1 MNKKNSIY
9 IKNNP
14 FSPISFAACPSLVAR
29 GLNTKLLELCLLLF
43 FLSFPLSAQNE
54 AFAKKRYITAQR
66 DTMPYRFLQPEQLKE
81 GKKYPL
87 VLFLHGAGE
96 RGRDNESQL
105 RNGGTVFSNPANRE
119 EYPCFVLFPQCP
131 EEAYWSLEKRPDQ
144 GYKNTPNPLPKE
156 VPITKHL
163 RLVKELLD
171 ETLATYPIDPKQV
184 YIMGISMG
192 AIATLD
198 MVYRFP
204 DTFAKAISICGATN
218 IERMREFKGKTKF
231 RFYHGDIDDVI
242 PVTYSREA
250 YKALKT
256 TGKKA
261 EYIEFYGANHN
272 AWHPA
277 FNTADFLQ
285 WTFKKK

>member
-1 MNKKNSIY
+1 M
-9 IKNNP
+9 
-14 FSPISFAACPSLVAR
+14 
-29 GLNTKLLELCLLLF
+29 
-43 FLSFPLSAQNE
+43 
-54 AFAKKRYITAQR
+54 AKKVKINKT
-66 DTMPYRFLQPEQLKE
+66 LVEQILSKANIPHQGIQINALE
-81 GKKYPL
+81 GELP
-87 VLFLHGAGE
+87 
-96 RGRDNESQL
+96 
-105 RNGGTVFSNPANRE
+105 
-119 EYPCFVLFPQCP
+119 
-131 EEAYWSLEKRPDQ
+131 Q
-144 GYKNTPNPLPKE
+144 GYERDQIFKTLALLGDKTGPIIGI

-171 ETLATYPIDPKQV
+171 ETLATYPIDPKRV

-204 DTFAKAISICGATN
+204 DTFAKAVSICGATN
-218 IERMREFKGKTKF
+218 IERMREFKGKTQF

-277 FNTADFLQ
+277 FNTPDFLQ

>member
-1 MNKKNSIY
+1 MNKKNDIY

-14 FSPISFAACPSLVAR
+14 FSPISFMACPSLEVW
-29 GLNTKLLELCLLLF
+29 GLNTKLLGLCLLLF

-54 AFAKKRYITAQR
+54 AFAKKRYITAQQ

-96 RGRDNESQL
+96 RGNDNESQL
-105 RNGGTVFSNPANRE
+105 RNGGTVFTNPANRDK
-119 EYPCFVLFPQCP
+119 YPCFVLFPQCP
-131 EEAYWSLEKRPDQ
+131 EGAYWSLEKRPEK
-144 GYKNTPNPLPKE
+144 GYKSDNPLPKDA
-156 VPITKHL
+156 PITSHL

-171 ETLATYPIDPKQV
+171 ETLATYPIDPKRV

-204 DTFAKAISICGATN
+204 DTFAKAVSICGATN

-250 YKALKT
+250 YEALKS
-256 TGKKA
+256 TGKKV

-277 FNTADFLQ
+277 FNTKDFLE
-285 WTFKKK
+285 WSFR

>member
-1 MNKKNSIY
+1 MSSRCYVYFI
-9 IKNNP
+9 
-14 FSPISFAACPSLVAR
+14 A
-29 GLNTKLLELCLLLF
+29 F
-43 FLSFPLSAQNE
+43 FLSFPIFAQNE
-54 AFAKKRYITAQR
+54 AYTKGVYVDKQKNS
-66 DTMPYRFLQPEQLKE
+66 MLYRFLEPKKMEK

-96 RGRDNESQL
+96 RGNDNESQL
-105 RNGGTVFSNPANRE
+105 RNGGTVFTNPVHRE
-119 EYPCFVLFPQCP
+119 KYPCFVLFPQCP
-131 EEAYWSLEKRPDQ
+131 DDAYWSLEKRPAQ
-144 GYKNTPNPLPKE
+144 GYKNGNPLPKE

-163 RLVKELLD
+163 QLVKDLLD
-171 ETLATYPIDPKQV
+171 ETMTKYPIDPKRV

-204 DTFAKAISICGATN
+204 DTFAKAVSICGATN
-218 IERMREFKGKTKF
+218 IERMREFKGKTQF

-277 FNTADFLQ
+277 FNTPDFLQ

>member
-1 MNKKNSIY
+1 MNKKNDIY

-14 FSPISFAACPSLVAR
+14 FSPISFMACPSLEVR

-43 FLSFPLSAQNE
+43 FFSFPLSAQNE
-54 AFAKKRYITAQR
+54 AFAKKHYITAQR
-66 DTMPYRFLQPEQLKE
+66 DTMPYRFLQPEQPKE

-96 RGRDNESQL
+96 RGNDNESQL
-105 RNGGTVFSNPANRE
+105 RNGGTVFTNPANRDK
-119 EYPCFVLFPQCP
+119 YPCFVLFPQCP
-131 EEAYWSLEKRPDQ
+131 EGAYWSLEKRPDQ
-144 GYKNTPNPLPKE
+144 GYKNTANPLPKE

-171 ETLATYPIDPKQV
+171 ETLATYPIDPKRV

-218 IERMREFKGKTKF
+218 IERMREFKGKTQF

-277 FNTADFLQ
+277 FNTPDFLQ

>member
-1 MNKKNSIY
+1 MNKKNDIY

-14 FSPISFAACPSLVAR
+14 FSQISFATCPSLEVR
-29 GLNTKLLELCLLLF
+29 GLNTKLLGLCLLFF
-43 FLSFPLSAQNE
+43 FLSFSLSAQNE
-54 AFAKKRYITAQR
+54 AFAKKLYITAQQ

-96 RGRDNESQL
+96 RGNDNESQL
-105 RNGGTVFSNPANRE
+105 RNGGTVFSNPANRDK
-119 EYPCFVLFPQCP
+119 YPCFVLFPQCP

-144 GYKNTPNPLPKE
+144 GYKSGNPLPKDT
-156 VPITKHL
+156 PITSHL

-171 ETLATYPIDPKQV
+171 ETLVTYPIDPKRV

-277 FNTADFLQ
+277 FNTPDFLQ

>member
-1 MNKKNSIY
+1 MNKKNDIY

-14 FSPISFAACPSLVAR
+14 FSPISFAACPSLEVG

-43 FLSFPLSAQNE
+43 FLSFSLSAQNE

-96 RGRDNESQL
+96 RGSDNVSQL
-105 RNGGTVFSNPANRE
+105 RNGGTVFTNPANRDK
-119 EYPCFVLFPQCP
+119 YPCFVLFPQCT
-131 EEAYWSLEKRPDQ
+131 EGAYWSLDKRPDQ

-171 ETLATYPIDPKQV
+171 ETLVTYPIDPKRV

-204 DTFAKAISICGATN
+204 NTFAKAVSICGATN
-218 IERMREFKGKTKF
+218 IERMREFKGKTQF

-250 YKALKT
+250 YEALKS
-256 TGKKA
+256 TGKKV

-277 FNTADFLQ
+277 FNTKDFLE
-285 WTFKKK
+285 WSFR

>member
-1 MNKKNSIY
+1 MKNRYLIIFIIFLYSIS
-9 IKNNP
+9 I
-14 FSPISFAACPSLVAR
+14 
-29 GLNTKLLELCLLLF
+29 
-43 FLSFPLSAQNE
+43 SAQNE
-54 AFAKKRYITAQR
+54 AYTKGVYVDKQKNS
-66 DTMPYRFLQPEQLKE
+66 MPYRFLQPKKMEK

-96 RGRDNESQL
+96 RGNDNESQL
-105 RNGGTVFSNPANRE
+105 RNGGTVFSNPANRDK
-119 EYPCFVLFPQCP
+119 YPCFVLFPQCP
-131 EEAYWSLEKRPDQ
+131 EGAYWSLEKRPDQ
-144 GYKNTPNPLPKE
+144 GYKNTANPLPKE

-171 ETLATYPIDPKQV
+171 ETLATYPIDPKRV

-204 DTFAKAISICGATN
+204 DTFAKAVSICGATN

-250 YKALKT
+250 YEALKS
-256 TGKKA
+256 TGKKV

-277 FNTADFLQ
+277 FNTKDFLE
-285 WTFKKK
+285 WSFR

>member
-1 MNKKNSIY
+1 VKNRYLIIFIIFLYSIS
-9 IKNNP
+9 I
-14 FSPISFAACPSLVAR
+14 
-29 GLNTKLLELCLLLF
+29 
-43 FLSFPLSAQNE
+43 SAQNE
-54 AFAKKRYITAQR
+54 AYTKGVYVDKQKNS
-66 DTMPYRFLQPEQLKE
+66 MPYRFLQPKKMEK

-96 RGRDNESQL
+96 RGNDNESQL
-105 RNGGTVFSNPANRE
+105 RNGGTVFSNPANRDK
-119 EYPCFVLFPQCP
+119 YPCFVLFPQCP
-131 EEAYWSLEKRPDQ
+131 EGAYWSLEKRPDQ
-144 GYKNTPNPLPKE
+144 

-171 ETLATYPIDPKQV
+171 ETLATYPIDPKRV

-204 DTFAKAISICGATN
+204 DTFAKAVSICGATN
-218 IERMREFKGKTKF
+218 IERMREFKGKTLF

-250 YKALKT
+250 YEALKS
-256 TGKKA
+256 TGKKV

-277 FNTADFLQ
+277 FNTKDFLE
-285 WTFKKK
+285 WSFKKK

>member
-1 MNKKNSIY
+1 MKNRYLIIFIIFLYSIS
-9 IKNNP
+9 I
-14 FSPISFAACPSLVAR
+14 
-29 GLNTKLLELCLLLF
+29 
-43 FLSFPLSAQNE
+43 SAQNE

-96 RGRDNESQL
+96 RGSDNVSQL
-105 RNGGTVFSNPANRE
+105 RNGGTVFTNPANRDK
-119 EYPCFVLFPQCP
+119 YPCFVLFPQCP
-131 EEAYWSLEKRPDQ
+131 EGAYWSLEKRPDQ

-171 ETLATYPIDPKQV
+171 ETLVTYPIDPKRV

-277 FNTADFLQ
+277 FNTPDFLQ

>member
-14 FSPISFAACPSLVAR
+14 FSPISFAACPSLVVR

-96 RGRDNESQL
+96 RGSDNVSQL
-105 RNGGTVFSNPANRE
+105 RNGGTVFTNPANRYK
-119 EYPCFVLFPQCP
+119 YPCFVLFPQCP
-131 EEAYWSLEKRPDQ
+131 EGAYWSLEKRPDQ

-171 ETLATYPIDPKQV
+171 ETLVTYPIDPKRV

-192 AIATLD
+192 AIAALD

-204 DTFAKAISICGATN
+204 DTFDKAVSICGATN

-242 PVTYSREA
+242 PVIYSREA
-250 YKALKT
+250 YEALKS
-256 TGKKA
+256 TGKKV

-277 FNTADFLQ
+277 FNTKDFLE
-285 WTFKKK
+285 WSFR

>member
-1 MNKKNSIY
+1 MNKKNDIY

-14 FSPISFAACPSLVAR
+14 FSPISFMACPSLEVR

-43 FLSFPLSAQNE
+43 FFSFPLSAQNE
-54 AFAKKRYITAQR
+54 AFAKKRYITAQQ

-96 RGRDNESQL
+96 RGNDNESQL
-105 RNGGTVFSNPANRE
+105 RNGGTVFTNPANRDK
-119 EYPCFVLFPQCP
+119 YPCFVLFPQCP
-131 EEAYWSLEKRPDQ
+131 EGAYWSLEKRPDQ
-144 GYKNTPNPLPKE
+144 GYKNTANPLPKE

-171 ETLATYPIDPKQV
+171 ETLATYPIDPKRV

-204 DTFAKAISICGATN
+204 DTFAKAVSICGATN
-218 IERMREFKGKTKF
+218 I
-231 RFYHGDIDDVI
+231 
-242 PVTYSREA
+242 
-250 YKALKT
+250 
-256 TGKKA
+256 
-261 EYIEFYGANHN
+261 
-272 AWHPA
+272 
-277 FNTADFLQ
+277 
-285 WTFKKK
+285 

>member
-1 MNKKNSIY
+1 MSSRYYVYFI
-9 IKNNP
+9 
-14 FSPISFAACPSLVAR
+14 A
-29 GLNTKLLELCLLLF
+29 LL
-43 FLSFPLSAQNE
+43 LSFPLSAQNE
-54 AFAKKRYITAQR
+54 AYTKGVYVDKQKNS
-66 DTMPYRFLQPEQLKE
+66 MPYRFLQPKKMEK

-96 RGRDNESQL
+96 RGNDNESQL
-105 RNGGTVFSNPANRE
+105 RNGGTVFTNPANRE
-119 EYPCFVLFPQCP
+119 KYPCFVLFPQCP

-171 ETLATYPIDPKQV
+171 ETLVTYPIDPKRV

-204 DTFAKAISICGATN
+204 DTFDKAVSICGATN

-250 YKALKT
+250 YETLKS
-256 TGKKA
+256 TGKKV

-277 FNTADFLQ
+277 FNTKDFLE
-285 WTFKKK
+285 WSFR

>member
-1 MNKKNSIY
+1 MKNRYLIIFIIFLYSIS
-9 IKNNP
+9 I
-14 FSPISFAACPSLVAR
+14 
-29 GLNTKLLELCLLLF
+29 
-43 FLSFPLSAQNE
+43 SAQNE
-54 AFAKKRYITAQR
+54 AYTKGVYVDKQKNS
-66 DTMPYRFLQPEQLKE
+66 MPYRFLQPKKMEK

-96 RGRDNESQL
+96 RGNDNESQL
-105 RNGGTVFSNPANRE
+105 RNGGTVFSNPANRDK
-119 EYPCFVLFPQCP
+119 YPCFVLFPQCP
-131 EEAYWSLEKRPDQ
+131 EGAYWSLEKRPEK
-144 GYKNTPNPLPKE
+144 GYKNGNPLPKDA
-156 VPITKHL
+156 PITSHL

-171 ETLATYPIDPKQV
+171 ETLATYPIDPKRV

-198 MVYRFP
+198 MVHRFP
-204 DTFAKAISICGATN
+204 DTFAKAVSICGATN

-250 YKALKT
+250 YETLKS
-256 TGKKA
+256 TGKKV

-277 FNTADFLQ
+277 FNTKDFLE
-285 WTFKKK
+285 WSFR

>member
-1 MNKKNSIY
+1 MNKKNDIY

-14 FSPISFAACPSLVAR
+14 FSQISFATCPSLEVR
-29 GLNTKLLELCLLLF
+29 GLNTKLLGLCLLFF
-43 FLSFPLSAQNE
+43 FLSFSLSAQNE
-54 AFAKKRYITAQR
+54 AFAKKLYITAQQ

-96 RGRDNESQL
+96 RGNDNESQL
-105 RNGGTVFSNPANRE
+105 RNGGTVFSNPANRDK
-119 EYPCFVLFPQCP
+119 YPCFVLFPQCP

-144 GYKNTPNPLPKE
+144 GYKSGNPLPKDT
-156 VPITKHL
+156 PITSHL

-171 ETLATYPIDPKQV
+171 ETLATYPIDPKRV

-204 DTFAKAISICGATN
+204 DTFAKAVSICGATN
-218 IERMREFKGKTKF
+218 IERMREFKGKTQF

-277 FNTADFLQ
+277 FNTPDFLQ

>member
-1 MNKKNSIY
+1 M
-9 IKNNP
+9 
-14 FSPISFAACPSLVAR
+14 
-29 GLNTKLLELCLLLF
+29 LLF

-96 RGRDNESQL
+96 RGSDNVSQL
-105 RNGGTVFSNPANRE
+105 RNGGTVFTNPANRDK
-119 EYPCFVLFPQCP
+119 YPCFVLFPQCP
-131 EEAYWSLEKRPDQ
+131 EGAYWSLEKRPDQ
-144 GYKNTPNPLPKE
+144 GYKNTANPLPKE

-171 ETLATYPIDPKQV
+171 ETLVTYPIDPKRV

-204 DTFAKAISICGATN
+204 NTFAKAVSICGATN

-250 YKALKT
+250 YKALKA

-277 FNTADFLQ
+277 FNTPDFLQ